1 MMNHLV
7 KHGAIDADAG
17 MEISKLVDTSTGDQW
32 LSYFEGI
39 SRQMPLAVESVN
51 RAVSALAAYRLE
63 MKRTGGDHE
72 KSVLYAQ
79 EIVESTQGIYA
90 NTNMPPLFSSP
101 LASLT
106 FQFKKYGHMIYSLLG
121 QQIGKAIRNANPGDR
136 AEAIKALGFIAGAH
150 VAMAGTV
157 GLPTE
162 PIKMLLIGANL
173 FGLTSLTM
181 DDFDEWQREQFGK
194 LIGSKGAEMLTHGVT
209 RGLPGGLSMDLS
221 TRMGMQD
228 FLTFGEPK
236 SSSQGDIWEFV
247 GQTVGGAPGG
257 QVVNIVT
264 GAGQIANGNVAKG
277 MEQMVPV
284 KVISD
289 GFKAY
294 QLATEGKTTK
304 SGRQSMGPVSAPE
317 AALRLFGITPGR
329 VAESQAA
336 ASSYYRNTGRER
348 QQRLEFM
355 NQYATAKG
363 ADRPKVWKKIQEWNK
378 TLPQD
383 SKLTFSHLT
392 GYVKNRGKENLD
404 NTVGGMKVTKQTKA
418 IADRTKALYNQ

>member
-1 MMNHLV
+1 
-7 KHGAIDADAG
+7 
-17 MEISKLVDTSTGDQW
+17 
-32 LSYFEGI
+32 
-39 SRQMPLAVESVN
+39 
-51 RAVSALAAYRLE
+51 
-63 MKRTGGDHE
+63 
-72 KSVLYAQ
+72 
-79 EIVESTQGIYA
+79 
-90 NTNMPPLFSSP
+90 
-101 LASLT
+101 
-106 FQFKKYGHMIYSLLG
+106 MIYSLLG